1 MVTYLTCDFNFTARL
16 IHILQKGNYCY
27 SACLV
32 LFHICVSLFTIPEMF
47 ITLSPSVIYLDP
59 SNPLKVLHVSVG
71 EGVGKAEVGVV
82 PGGESVDVEP
92 HGSNVI
98 AEDVVVVALAAG
110 LDHAQVGHGQVARL
124 LAVHLVKVFSCLS
137 GAKKLS
143 IYRRSTY

>member
-1 MVTYLTCDFNFTARL
+1 MLDF
-16 IHILQKGNYCY
+16 
-27 SACLV
+27 V
-32 LFHICVSLFTIPEMF
+32 LYVSLFTIPEMF
-47 ITLSPSVIYLDP
+47 VTLSPSDIYLDP

-82 PGGESVDVEP
+82 LGGESVDVEP

-98 AEDVVVVALAAG
+98 AEDVMVVALAAG

-143 IYRRSTY
+143 STRRSTC